1 MAAKRQGTETDEQA
15 AVATLTRPSLGLAKP
30 HEVGR
35 DEGFAKSGAHPHRH
49 SETDER
55 ELIPTGNGIFA
66 VFSFSTKL
74 VFVETKF
81 QSRPQIIHEKN
92 SRYSR

>member
-35 DEGFAKSGAHPHRH
+35 DEGFAKSGAHPYRQRH
-49 SETDER
+49 ICCFQFFNQTRVRRDEVSVT
-55 ELIPTGNGIFA
+55 PPNHT
-66 VFSFSTKL
+66 
-74 VFVETKF
+74 
-81 QSRPQIIHEKN
+81 
-92 SRYSR
+92 